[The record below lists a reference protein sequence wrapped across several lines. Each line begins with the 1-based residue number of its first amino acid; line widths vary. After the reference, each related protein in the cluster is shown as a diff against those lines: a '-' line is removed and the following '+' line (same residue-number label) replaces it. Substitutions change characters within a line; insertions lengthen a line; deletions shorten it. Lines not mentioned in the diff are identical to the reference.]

1 MGFTMLLMFLSMLS
15 IIESLNFSHM
25 LNQLGNI
32 EKESMKLITQY
43 MIHEG
48 LVDISNIAETRYEEI
63 CDNLHLESDE
73 CYDDCMPYLF
83 PMVLFSDIYDIN
95 DTNDMAHYLTEDSH
109 SKLKSIFS
117 WYEFSGGPIG
127 HFSVGNPSMCQYFD
141 GTYCSTPLKIHGH
154 GQYEYHDLTLI
165 AHGCCIPGTC
175 SGNDAIKILKSNDW
189 CYKSYI
195 TKYDKL
201 FNFTS
206 NNDISVYE
214 ICEPLERDL
223 SYTNIGLWVI
233 CMIFMAFLLAV
244 IITSI
249 IHQYRDEFNNPNCC
263 PNISQL
269 FVSTFSLQR
278 SWKVF
283 TAKRRSE
290 KSKFNYFDGIRVIS
304 ILWII
309 TFHVD
314 QLALLYAQLSNI
326 MSTIPLPE
334 DSEDTMVHG
343 MHGHNGH
350 YIWSE
355 FSQNILQYTQYAV
368 DSFFYLSG
376 FLSVFKGLGAISIW
390 TDIPL
395 AYLHRIVR
403 IMPMFAFVIFIEFFI
418 SDQLSYGYNTTTRNE
433 NYNYC
438 SADWYKMLFMYG
450 NFTQILDGNGNIN
463 CMGVGW
469 YICADMQMFLLVPW
483 IILIF
488 KHKQIYGLM
497 CSLLLVLICI
507 ICRIYLTVYYHFS
520 AHVNVP
526 AYDYINGGQL
536 IHPPGNQ
543 LWKPWNRMS
552 PYFIAIFTM
561 FLIRIINDRNK
572 NFQIKSSI
580 IYLSMLALSQFIMS
594 CLIFWPYQDTKH
606 LPNNRWPLINHQIY
620 FTLSRPMWGVA
631 LSLMS
636 FAFYFKSNEKRSIIQ
651 KLLSLPMY
659 QPIGKLVFLMY
670 LLHVIIIKWFYNSS
684 QIMDGYFQTN
694 TIIYYGLATYIVAL
708 MFAFI
713 LWFVMENPIANLSK
727 ILLRY
732 IKKIITIKSNR
743 KNNTTNVQT
752 SEEVH
757 EIVPYKRVA
766 VIDLDNND

>member
-32 EKESMKLITQY
+32 EMESMKLIIQY

-83 PMVLFSDIYDIN
+83 PMVLLSDIYDIN
-95 DTNDMAHYLTEDSH
+95 DTNDMTHYLTEDSH

-141 GTYCSTPLKIHGH
+141 GTYCSTPLKTYFEHQDTTVIG
-154 GQYEYHDLTLI
+154 
-165 AHGCCIPGTC
+165 HGCCIPGTC
-175 SGNDAIKILKSNDW
+175 TGNDAIKILKSNEW

-195 TKYDKL
+195 RKYDKL
-201 FNFTS
+201 MNFT
-206 NNDISVYE
+206 NNKDMSLYE

-223 SYTNIGLWVI
+223 SNIGLWVI

-269 FVSTFSLQR
+269 FVSTFSLQT
-278 SWKVF
+278 SWKMF
-283 TAKRRSE
+283 TAKRGAE

-309 TFHVD
+309 TCHVD
-314 QLALLYAQLSNI
+314 QLALLHGHLSNI
-326 MSTIPLPE
+326 LSTLPFASQVIPGGE
-334 DSEDTMVHG
+334 DLDAHP
-343 MHGHNGH
+343 HRH
-350 YIWSE
+350 YILSE
-355 FSQNILQYTQYAV
+355 FLQTILNYGDYAV

-403 IMPMFAFVIFIEFFI
+403 IMPMFAFVIFIQFFI
-418 SDQLSYGYNTTTRNE
+418 SDQLPYGYNTTTRTE
-433 NYNYC
+433 NYNNC
-438 SADWYKMLFMYG
+438 SATWYKMLFMCG
-450 NFTQILDGNGNIN
+450 NFTDWRY

-507 ICRIYLTVYYHFS
+507 ICRIYL
-520 AHVNVP
+520 
-526 AYDYINGGQL
+526 
-536 IHPPGNQ
+536 
-543 LWKPWNRMS
+543 
-552 PYFIAIFTM
+552 
-561 FLIRIINDRNK
+561 
-572 NFQIKSSI
+572 
-580 IYLSMLALSQFIMS
+580 
-594 CLIFWPYQDTKH
+594 
-606 LPNNRWPLINHQIY
+606 
-620 FTLSRPMWGVA
+620 
-631 LSLMS
+631 
-636 FAFYFKSNEKRSIIQ
+636 
-651 KLLSLPMY
+651 
-659 QPIGKLVFLMY
+659 
-670 LLHVIIIKWFYNSS
+670 
-684 QIMDGYFQTN
+684 
-694 TIIYYGLATYIVAL
+694 
-708 MFAFI
+708 
-713 LWFVMENPIANLSK
+713 
-727 ILLRY
+727 
-732 IKKIITIKSNR
+732 
-743 KNNTTNVQT
+743 
-752 SEEVH
+752 
-757 EIVPYKRVA
+757 
-766 VIDLDNND
+766 